1 MACGVRAA
9 IETGATIQGQCGGSD
24 WQFAAGMATPQRKA
38 RGGNGEETGRK
49 RGGNGEERGRKR
61 GGNGEETGRKG
72 GGKGEERG
80 RKGGRGGGGCQH
92 DENESTG
99 GDDERGEKFQE
110 LDFHPSQRRLSA
122 AD

>member
-38 RGGNGEETGRK
+38 
-49 RGGNGEERGRKR
+49 R

>member
-49 RGGNGEERGRKR
+49 
-61 GGNGEETGRKG
+61 G
-72 GGKGEERG
+72 GGKEEERG
-80 RKGGRGGGGCQH
+80 RKGEGK
-92 DENESTG
+92 
-99 GDDERGEKFQE
+99 GDGVVEGANMMKMNQQEEMMKGERNSRNWIFI
-110 LDFHPSQRRLSA
+110 LVSA
-122 AD
+122 G

>member
-1 MACGVRAA
+1 VACGVRAA

-38 RGGNGEETGRK
+38 RGGNGEET
-49 RGGNGEERGRKR
+49 GRKR

>member
-61 GGNGEETGRKG
+61 GGKE
-72 GGKGEERG
+72 EERG
-80 RKGGRGGGGCQH
+80 RKGEGK
-92 DENESTG
+92 
-99 GDDERGEKFQE
+99 GDGVVEGANMMKMNQQEEMMKGERNSRNWIFI
-110 LDFHPSQRRLSA
+110 LVSA
-122 AD
+122 G